1 MGDLVENSAHFSS
14 NMRKHQRQAN
24 NSPFT
29 LTLELGLALC
39 QRLELELAVAADA
52 AEALHAR
59 AGSGLAAAL
68 QAATARHLVVVAAVA
83 EVV

>member
-1 MGDLVENSAHFSS
+1 MMSQDNGLHFSS
-14 NMRKHQRQAN
+14 NMSKCQREAN

-29 LTLELGLALC
+29 LTLKLGLALC
-39 QRLELELAVAADA
+39 KRLELELAVAPDA

-68 QAATARHLVVVAAVA
+68 QAAPARHLVVVAAVA